1 MTGMPIWFELMTVDP
16 DAVRDFYR
24 AVVGWEIGASGMTAG
39 GGDNDYR
46 AIQRSDG
53 GMAGGV
59 LGMGQDMIDHGAK
72 PGWVAYFHV
81 DDVPAALAQLEGMG
95 GKTWMGP
102 RTVEVGTIAMVA
114 DPQGAPF
121 YVMDPTPPAD
131 RPDAKS
137 DVWDREK
144 AQRCR
149 WIELITADAPAA
161 REFYRDLLGWQFND
175 VMPMGERGDYL
186 FIDHDGHRLGA
197 ISPWIGEGQPPMW
210 RFYFGVAEIGAA
222 FEAAK
227 ANGGTVMQEPHEV
240 PGGDH
245 TFVVTDP
252 AGAQVAFVGAKG
264 A

>member
-95 GKTWMGP
+95 GKTWM
-102 RTVEVGTIAMVA
+102 
-114 DPQGAPF
+114 
-121 YVMDPTPPAD
+121 
-131 RPDAKS
+131 
-137 DVWDREK
+137 
-144 AQRCR
+144 
-149 WIELITADAPAA
+149 
-161 REFYRDLLGWQFND
+161 
-175 VMPMGERGDYL
+175 
-186 FIDHDGHRLGA
+186 
-197 ISPWIGEGQPPMW
+197 
-210 RFYFGVAEIGAA
+210 
-222 FEAAK
+222 
-227 ANGGTVMQEPHEV
+227 
-240 PGGDH
+240 
-245 TFVVTDP
+245 
-252 AGAQVAFVGAKG
+252 
-264 A
+264 